1 LSVLVPAFTA
11 AHWVNEVWFCRK
23 WQRHF
28 EQGGAPRMLWDLS
41 AGAERV

>member
-11 AHWVNEVWFCRK
+11 AHWVSEVWFCKK

-28 EQGGAPRMLWDLS
+28 ENSGVPRMLWDLS
-41 AGAERV
+41 AAAERA